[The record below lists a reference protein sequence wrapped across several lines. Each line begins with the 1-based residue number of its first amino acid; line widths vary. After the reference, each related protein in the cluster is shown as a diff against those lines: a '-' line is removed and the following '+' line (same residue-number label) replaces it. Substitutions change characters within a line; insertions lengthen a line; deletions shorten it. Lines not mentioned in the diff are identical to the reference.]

1 MDIQLEK
8 YMLMEWL
15 IGLKDESIISRIKR
29 IKESETPKGGWSND
43 VSETE
48 VSFVK
53 AGIKDLKEGNTFTH
67 EEVMREINEIY
78 KIS

>member
-15 IGLKDESIISRIKR
+15 IGLKDETIISRIKS
-29 IKESETPKGGWSND
+29 IKEGNTSINEWGDD

-48 VSFVK
+48 ISLIK
-53 AGIKDLKEGNTFTH
+53 AGIKDVQEGNVHTH

-78 KIS
+78 NIS

>member
-15 IGLKDESIISRIKR
+15 IGLKDESIISSIKS
-29 IKESETPKGGWSND
+29 IKDGNTSINEWDGD
-43 VSETE
+43 VSEAE
-48 VSFVK
+48 ISFVK
-53 AGIKDLKEGNTFTH
+53 AGVKEIKEGSTFTH

-78 KIS
+78 NIS